1 MLLSSYETLVLLLSI
16 SIMLIGGKLF
26 SELFIRLKLPPVI
39 GQIIAGIIIGPTIL
53 GNIMPNFFSWLF
65 PQSGN
70 LYPIIFLGLIFIML
84 KLGIEVDLSAIA
96 KQGRSIVIVSFFSI
110 IVPLLFGFSI
120 SWYCPLL
127 SGTHE
132 KLFSTSLFFAIAVA
146 ITALPVI
153 ATILLDIK
161 IFHTDLG
168 MIILSSAMI
177 NDLVGWVLFS
187 SLIKTIEVGSFSF
200 QSIMFSFAMTLL
212 ITIIIITVFRN
223 VINELFPFIQAKT
236 QWPGGVITFALVLSM
251 FLASLTEA
259 IGIHAFF
266 GSFLAGIVLGY
277 SPHLKA
283 HTKDILNQF
292 IDNFFAPLFF
302 VSIGLQ
308 INLFTQFSF
317 LQSLLLIIVVFASN
331 VAGCLIA
338 GILTKTTIKDS
349 LAIGIGLSTS
359 GTMGIIIGLF
369 ALEYNLIN
377 QATYTSIVIMA
388 IVTSL
393 STGPLLKI
401 ILKPKQHLSLIDM
414 VNNNFIPNCNWNTLN
429 ESIHELSY
437 HAYTRCGIDASLLAQ
452 KIIERENIMST
463 GIGDSIA
470 IPHVRLHECKKPLV
484 LCATN
489 QSGVDFNAFDGQLAK
504 IIFLII
510 TPYEDYD
517 LQIFILSEISKVFST
532 ASIKEQVLRAKN
544 NNELIA
550 ILKNRY
556 HILSLEKIDGTA

>member
-1 MLLSSYETLVLLLSI
+1 
-16 SIMLIGGKLF
+16 MLIAGKLF

-70 LYPIIFLGLIFIML
+70 FYSIIFLGLIFIML

-96 KQGRSIVIVSFFSI
+96 KQGRSIIIVSFFSI
-110 IVPLLFGFSI
+110 LVPLLFGFSI

-132 KLFSTSLFFAIAVA
+132 KLLSTSIFFAIAVA

-161 IFHTDLG
+161 VFHTDLG

-177 NDLVGWVLFS
+177 NDLVGWILFS

-200 QSIMFSFAMTLL
+200 QSIMYSFAMTLL

-236 QWPGGVITFALVLSM
+236 QWPGGVITLALVLAM

-308 INLFTQFSF
+308 INILIHFS
-317 LQSLLLIIVVFASN
+317 LVQSLLLIIVVFASN
-331 VAGCLIA
+331 IIGSMIA
-338 GILTKTTIKDS
+338 GLLSKTTFKDS
-349 LAIGIGLSTS
+349 LAIGVGLSTS

-377 QATYTSIVIMA
+377 HTTYTSIVIMA
-388 IVTSL
+388 IITSI
-393 STGPLLKI
+393 STGPLIKI
-401 ILKPKQHLSLIDM
+401 ILKPALQLSLIELL
-414 VNNNFIPNCNWNTLN
+414 NNNFIPNCDCTNTN
-429 ESIHELSY
+429 ELIHKLSEFA
-437 HAYTRCGIDASLLAQ
+437 HSRCGIEASSLAE

-463 GIGDSIA
+463 GIGDGIA
-470 IPHVRLHECKKPLV
+470 IPHVRLRECKKPLV
-484 LCATN
+484 ICATHQN
-489 QSGVDFNAFDGQLAK
+489 GVDFNALDGKPAQ

-510 TPYEDYD
+510 TPYEDHD

-532 ASIKEQVLRAKN
+532 ALIKEQVLRAKN